1 MTNANAL
8 IYDKAFRDRA
18 DRRQTWGV
26 FLLLVALGIWLWVA
40 YQLLAPFSIT
50 RSGTSHDLDCGSRV
64 FYDAGESGRESYA
77 EAEGERCAAERDLAD
92 PLALLLL
99 ALPFA
104 VGGAFQYASGTFALR
119 MSEHAAEV
127 ARLEAARES

>member
-40 YQLLAPFSIT
+40 YQLLAPFSI
-50 RSGTSHDLDCGSRV
+50 SGTSHDLDCGSRV
-64 FYDAGESGRESYA
+64 FYDAGESGRKSYA
-77 EAEGERCAAERDLAD
+77 EAEGQRCAAERDLAD